1 MSLPAFLMAVQHGC
15 VPLSGTVEKWVL
27 WGPEVPGL
35 DHSCAVVSCEA
46 LGLLLTFSEPT
57 SSGHS
62 TWLLHRL
69 WNLKGSV
76 DDFHFLTCLDWTCP
90 ISC

>member
-1 MSLPAFLMAVQHGC
+1 MVAS
-15 VPLSGTVEKWVL
+15 PLSGPVEKWVP

-46 LGLLLTFSEPT
+46 LGLLFTLSEPT

-62 TWLLHRL
+62 TWLLHWL

-76 DDFHFLTCLDWTCP
+76 DDFHFLTCLDWTWP